1 MSRKLRLLLTLA
13 LAALAT
19 TPAVAQNVQR
29 NAFPGGSTLLLESVT
44 VSPGARTVYVSGH
57 VADPLDATKPE
68 AGFGD
73 TRTQTISTLR
83 RIDQAL
89 QRQGM
94 SIKDVIRLTIYVVAD
109 PALGQP
115 DYAGMNAG
123 YREFF
128 GTAAN
133 PHVVARS
140 AFEIKGLQIPGLLLE
155 IDAVAAR

>member
-1 MSRKLRLLLTLA
+1 MPPKLRLLLA
-13 LAALAT
+13 LILPALAT
-19 TPAVAQNVQR
+19 TPAAAQNVQR
-29 NAFPGGSTLLLESVT
+29 NAFPGGSTLLLESAT
-44 VSPGARTVYVSGH
+44 VAPGAHTVYVSGH
-57 VADPLDATKPE
+57 VADPLDAAKPE

-73 TRTQTISTLR
+73 TKTQTISTLR

-109 PALGQP
+109 PALGRP

-123 YREFF
+123 YRQFF

>member
-1 MSRKLRLLLTLA
+1 MPDFREFMLTLA

-19 TPAVAQNVQR
+19 TPAAAQNVQR

-57 VADPLDATKPE
+57 VADPLDAAKPK